1 MEENGRNRPIS
12 CYIIDDEQEAVN
24 RLRVLIDKIP
34 CMEIY
39 GWETDPEKAVAEVS
53 EYNPELVFIDIVM
66 NDKTGFEV
74 IEEIRKHG
82 DHPYFVFVTAHYN
95 YSIRA
100 IKTAA
105 FDYLMKPV
113 DIEELKETIERY
125 KSLRPLTACQNSEGR
140 ASFERLSQREKEI
153 LQYLVDG
160 QTSAEISDLLCISKN
175 TVDTHR
181 RNILEK
187 TGLKSTTE
195 LIRHYL
201 SSFR

>member
-1 MEENGRNRPIS
+1 MEQNGQNNPIS

-24 RLRVLIDKIP
+24 RLGTLLDKIP
-34 CMEIY
+34 CMEVY
-39 GWETDPEKAVAEVS
+39 GKETDPEKAVTSILA
-53 EYNPELVFIDIVM
+53 YNPELVFIDIIM
-66 NDKTGFEV
+66 KGKTGFEV
-74 IEEIRKHG
+74 IEEIREKGYYPH
-82 DHPYFVFVTAHYN
+82 FVFVTAHSN

-125 KSLRPLTACQNSEGR
+125 KSLRPLAACQNSEGR
-140 ASFERLSQREKEI
+140 ASFELLSQREKEI

-160 QTSAEISDLLCISKN
+160 KTSAEISDLLCISKN

-187 TGLKSTTE
+187 TGLKSTSQ

-201 SSFR
+201 SSFK